1 MVTGFPS
8 DHAREKMS
16 AAPERRGFIDRLVSR
31 PRTPASIPARLVY
44 EGVSHRY
51 GDVEAVRGIDLDIAP
66 GEVIC
71 LLGPSGCGKTTL
83 LRLAAGVETP
93 LSGRILINGQ
103 DVSTGRNAVPPEKRG
118 VGLMFQDFALFPHLT
133 NLANVM
139 FGLRDMSRADAERE
153 ARLALE
159 RVGVARYADGYPHM
173 LSGGEQQ
180 RVALARAVA
189 PRPNVLLMD
198 EPFSGLDKRLRDE
211 VREETLN
218 VMRESRVTCIVVTHD
233 PEEALRIGDR
243 IVLMRAGRIVQADTP
258 ERIYSKPRDLAA
270 ARYFTDLNEFYGEV
284 QGGKVETPVGSF
296 KAPGLSEGTQ
306 AVVAVRPDAIS
317 VGFPSSGIGGR
328 LRSIRF
334 LGEVDLLEIVVQGSE
349 RPIKARLRG
358 ARGMA
363 VNTPVAVTIDPA
375 EVLVFPADEA

>member
-1 MVTGFPS
+1 
-8 DHAREKMS
+8 MS